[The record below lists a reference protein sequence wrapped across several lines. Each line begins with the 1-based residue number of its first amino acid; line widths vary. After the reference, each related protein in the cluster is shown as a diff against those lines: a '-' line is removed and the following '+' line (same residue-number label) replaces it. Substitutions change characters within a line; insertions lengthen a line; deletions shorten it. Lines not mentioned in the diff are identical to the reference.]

1 VVGEF
6 LTDLKKK
13 FGGGNEKTSKAAEL
27 RRLKQGGKIMKE
39 LI

>member
-6 LTDLKKK
+6 LADLKKK
-13 FGGGNEKTSKAAEL
+13 FGEGNEKTSKIVEL
-27 RRLKQGGKIMKE
+27 RRLKQGGKIMEE